1 MEVDYV
7 TTKEACRI
15 TGFKAPT
22 LRGWSNVGKVKTT
35 RTLANQRLYDRQSL
49 LSFIGG
55 VNDGIEKEKII
66 YCRVSSKKQSE
77 HFEHQIE
84 FCKQYYPDHTVIT
97 DISSGINF
105 NRKGIQTV
113 LESAMRGYLE
123 ELVVAYKD
131 TLCRFGYEL
140 IEWIV
145 GRYGGRIV
153 VLDEKTFESEETEL
167 ANDLLSII
175 HVFSCKQLG
184 KRRYKKSKSKNLSN
198 TSST

>member
-49 LSFIGG
+49 LSFIDG

-84 FCKQYYPDHTVIT
+84 FCK
-97 DISSGINF
+97 
-105 NRKGIQTV
+105 
-113 LESAMRGYLE
+113 
-123 ELVVAYKD
+123 
-131 TLCRFGYEL
+131 
-140 IEWIV
+140 
-145 GRYGGRIV
+145 
-153 VLDEKTFESEETEL
+153 
-167 ANDLLSII
+167 
-175 HVFSCKQLG
+175 
-184 KRRYKKSKSKNLSN
+184 
-198 TSST
+198 

>member
-7 TTKEACRI
+7 TTKETCRI

-35 RTLANQRLYDRQSL
+35 RTLANQWLYDRQSL
-49 LSFIGG
+49 LSFIDG

-77 HFEHQIE
+77 HLEHQIE

-97 DISSGINF
+97 GISSGINF

-113 LESAMRGYLE
+113 LESAMHGDLE

-131 TLCRFGYEL
+131 RLCRFGYEL

-145 GRYGGRIV
+145 GRYG
-153 VLDEKTFESEETEL
+153 
-167 ANDLLSII
+167 
-175 HVFSCKQLG
+175 
-184 KRRYKKSKSKNLSN
+184 
-198 TSST
+198 